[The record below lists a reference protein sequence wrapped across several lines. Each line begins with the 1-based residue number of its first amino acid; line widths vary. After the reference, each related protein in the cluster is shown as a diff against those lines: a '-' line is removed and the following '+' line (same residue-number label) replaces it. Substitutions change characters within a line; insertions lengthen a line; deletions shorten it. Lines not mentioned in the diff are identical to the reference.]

1 MDKDGCHECVHVI
14 TLLNQEFDKLQTQ
27 YKDLKD
33 KYKDLEDKYKK
44 LLKLKI
50 DDKKYNS
57 EIIEFK
63 DYNYYRVSLF

>member
-14 TLLNQEFDKLQTQ
+14 TLLNQEFDKLHTQ
-27 YKDLKD
+27 
-33 KYKDLEDKYKK
+33 YKDLEDKYKN

-50 DDKKYNS
+50 DDKKYHS

-63 DYNYYRVSLF
+63 DYNYYRVPLF

>member
-1 MDKDGCHECVHVI
+1 MDKDSCHECVHVI
-14 TLLNQEFDKLQTQ
+14 TLLNKEFDKLQTH
-27 YKDLKD
+27 
-33 KYKDLEDKYKK
+33 YKDLEDKYKK

-63 DYNYYRVSLF
+63 NYNYYRVPLF

>member
-27 YKDLKD
+27 YKDL
-33 KYKDLEDKYKK
+33 EDKYKK

-50 DDKKYNS
+50 DDKKYHS

-63 DYNYYRVSLF
+63 NYNYYRVPLF

>member
-27 YKDLKD
+27 YKDLDD
-33 KYKDLEDKYKK
+33 KYKN

-50 DDKKYNS
+50 DDKKYHS

-63 DYNYYRVSLF
+63 DYNYYRVPLF